1 MQAYDLVII
10 GAGPAGLTAGLYAG
24 RFRLKALIL
33 EKMSVG
39 GQIVLSP
46 SIENFPGFPGGTPTF
61 DLIEKI
67 SQQAREVG
75 IAVEHGEVLE
85 IIASKELPIPVYNIK
100 AAENSYQARSVIIA
114 SGAQSKR
121 LGVEGEEKF
130 IGRGVS
136 YCGTCDGPLF
146 RNKEIIVVGGGDRAI
161 EDALFLASYAK
172 KVTVVHRR
180 QQLRASRILEEKARL
195 NQKINFLLDSVIEKI
210 IGKDRVE
217 EVLVKNVTNAAMS
230 TVACQGI
237 FIFVGIIPNTHFL
250 KNLLQIDDSGFII
263 TNQNLET
270 SLKGVFA
277 CGDCLKKSLYQVV
290 NACGEGAVAADS
302 AHKYLLNL

>member
-1 MQAYDLVII
+1 
-10 GAGPAGLTAGLYAG
+10 
-24 RFRLKALIL
+24 
-33 EKMSVG
+33 
-39 GQIVLSP
+39 
-46 SIENFPGFPGGTPTF
+46 
-61 DLIEKI
+61 
-67 SQQAREVG
+67 
-75 IAVEHGEVLE
+75 
-85 IIASKELPIPVYNIK
+85 
-100 AAENSYQARSVIIA
+100 
-114 SGAQSKR
+114 
-121 LGVEGEEKF
+121 
-130 IGRGVS
+130 
-136 YCGTCDGPLF
+136 
-146 RNKEIIVVGGGDRAI
+146 
-161 EDALFLASYAK
+161 DALFLASYAK